1 MIKVKR
7 LQIWFLNYFSKAS
20 VYLTKT
26 INSLLVIPLVLTF
39 LHYSVN
45 IFKLLKEV
53 IMVASKP
60 TIVTINKE

>member
-20 VYLTKT
+20 VNLTKT

-45 IFKLLKEV
+45 IFALLKEV